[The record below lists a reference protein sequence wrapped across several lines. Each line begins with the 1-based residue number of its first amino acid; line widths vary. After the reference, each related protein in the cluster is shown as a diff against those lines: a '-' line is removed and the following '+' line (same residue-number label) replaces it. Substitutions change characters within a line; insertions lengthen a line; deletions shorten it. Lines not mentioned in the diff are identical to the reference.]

1 MSVNLAVPF
10 FSQRENEYTWYYKYE
25 NQITDDETGEILHK
39 KGEKVLEK
47 VKNDKGEDITQEIT
61 EPVWD
66 GCCNITCLAMVLNY
80 LGVTQDTPYKM
91 CQKIFADDYP
101 SNPLKH
107 ADFDRYIKYRTDS
120 NVKASDGYECIE
132 NVNILKRIAIDIYKV
147 RNVYTS
153 SSTYTIDDIK
163 KEIEAGYPVIVSCGI
178 TRPSSKWL
186 ENEMKNNSNPS
197 DSTKSAYN
205 ALQKDVNYEYHGHYI
220 VVRGFTKEGN
230 VIIND
235 PWGKATNNAG
245 RISNELIENEPQD
258 AWGYYSANIYDGT
271 NKGENIII
279 TKSDFERQY
288 NGKFW
293 SVLIIYDRRWS
304 FPFKNIL
311 TNFIKVNQETYKK
324 YIPEEKQIETCYK
337 LQVPG
342 IYYPITSTCTP
353 HNGIHINVGKYTK
366 FYSIGSGML
375 VAAKLCNKKN
385 EVIENG
391 SNCFILVKH
400 QVQMPK
406 QTPKGSTDIKTF
418 FCLYNHIRPITFT
431 NEEIENIRFLNE
443 LNHEKNKNKEKKYF
457 DEQDVPRKTNALQDE
472 AKELLDKLMT
482 GETVIFN
489 EGRIISE
496 VAEGDYLGQTDSKG
510 FDAKS
515 VKNGMHW
522 EIFSDENFFC
532 DKTKYG
538 EYDFID
544 FSKTSYFN
552 REEVVT
558 NCKDH
563 LFNSFNSDKNYSK
576 YTRHLNKNAIGIEGI
591 EKFYS
596 TDYSHKARVIV
607 VHNKTEWDS
616 NRNFPKEYNDSN
628 KKGYTQIKED
638 LSDFNNKYIKPFLW
652 WNENVDKAINK
663 DLINPI
669 KNKTP
674 FYYDPINFLI
684 WLMKNDDELY
694 KQICPN
700 AYNKEFE

>member
-1 MSVNLAVPF
+1 LKTINLTVPF
-10 FSQRENEYTWYYKYE
+10 FSQRDNNYIWHYKRE
-25 NQITDDETGEILHK
+25 KDEEIKKKTLK
-39 KGEKVLEK
+39 KGSPVTDSAG
-47 VKNDKGEDITQEIT
+47 NEIT
-61 EPVWD
+61 SKIWD

-101 SNPLKH
+101 SNSLKH
-107 ADFDRYIKYRTDS
+107 ADFDRYIKYRKDS
-120 NVKASDGYECIE
+120 NVAASKGYECIE
-132 NVNILKRIAIDIYKV
+132 NAGILKRIATDIYNV

-186 ENEMKNNSNPS
+186 ENEMKNNTNPS

-245 RISNELIENEPQD
+245 RIPNELIENAPQD

-288 NGKFW
+288 HGKFW

-304 FPFKNIL
+304 FPFKNHL
-311 TNFIKVNQETYKK
+311 TNFIKVNQGTYKK
-324 YIPEEKQIETCYK
+324 YIPDNEQIEACYK

-342 IYYPITSTCTP
+342 IYFPITSTCTP
-353 HNGIHINVGKYTK
+353 HNGIHINAGKHTN

-406 QTPKGSTDIKTF
+406 QTKNAPVDIRTF
-418 FCLYNHIRPITFT
+418 FCLYNHIRPISFT
-431 NEEIENIRFLNE
+431 NEDIANIRFLTE
-443 LNHEKNKNKEKKYF
+443 LNTEINKDKEKKFF
-457 DEQDVPRKTNALQDE
+457 DEQVTSRKTNILQNE
-472 AKELLDKLMT
+472 AKELLDKLKA

-510 FDAKS
+510 FDAKT

-522 EIFSDENFFC
+522 EIFSNVNFFS
-532 DKTKYG
+532 DKSKFS

-544 FSKTSYFN
+544 FSNISYYN
-552 REEVVT
+552 REEVIS
-558 NCKDH
+558 NCRNH
-563 LFNSFNSDKNYSK
+563 LFNSFNSDKNYTK
-576 YTRHLNKNAIGIEGI
+576 YTKHLNKNAIGIEGI

-607 VHNKTEWDS
+607 LHNKTEWDS
-616 NRNFPKEYNDSN
+616 NRDFPKEYNDSN
-628 KKGYTQIKED
+628 QKGYTPIKED
-638 LSDFNNKYIKPFLW
+638 LSDFNNKYVKPFLW
-652 WNENVDKAINK
+652 WDANVDKAINK
-663 DLINPI
+663 DLINTI
-669 KNKTP
+669 NNKSP

-700 AYNKEFE
+700 SYNNEFN

>member
-1 MSVNLAVPF
+1 MGNINLPVPF
-10 FSQRENEYTWYYKYE
+10 FSQRENSYIWKRRYE
-25 NQITDDETGEILHK
+25 ADEFDETGKIIHK
-39 KGEKVLEK
+39 KGE
-47 VKNDKGEDITQEIT
+47 VKKIKDNDGKEIEDTKKI
-61 EPVWD
+61 WD
-66 GCCNITCLAMVLNY
+66 YCCNITCLAMVLNY
-80 LGVTQDTPYKM
+80 LGITKDGPFQL
-91 CQKIFADDYP
+91 CQKLFADAYP
-101 SNPLKH
+101 EKPEKE
-107 ADFDRYIKYRTDS
+107 ADFDRYIKYRTNKFS
-120 NVKASDGYECIE
+120 ENWGFRCIE
-132 NVNILKRIAIDIYKV
+132 YPSVLESIANDLYHV
-147 RNVYTS
+147 RNVFIPEKEYTLA
-153 SSTYTIDDIK
+153 DVK
-163 KEIEAGYPVIVSCGI
+163 KEVESGYPVIVNCGI
-178 TRPSSKWL
+178 THPSQAWMQKQ
-186 ENEMKNNSNPS
+186 S
-197 DSTKSAYN
+197 DDKTAYN
-205 ALQKDVNYEYHGHYI
+205 TSTLQDELEKAKKDATYESHGHFI
-220 VVRGFTKEGN
+220 VIRGFTTEGDI
-230 VIIND
+230 IIND
-235 PWGKATNNAG
+235 PWGKATNNNGNIPTAK
-245 RISNELIENEPQD
+245 INNTENDTWAAYNTNIEN
-258 AWGYYSANIYDGT
+258 GSNC
-271 NKGENIII
+271 GENVVI
-279 TKSDFERQY
+279 KLSDFERQY
-288 NGKFW
+288 SNKFV
-293 SVLIIYDRRWS
+293 STIIIYDRRWS
-304 FPFKNIL
+304 FPFKNHL
-311 TNFIKVNQETYKK
+311 TNFIKVNQGTYKK
-324 YIPEEKQIETCYK
+324 YIPEENQIEACYK

-385 EVIENG
+385 EEIENG

-431 NEEIENIRFLNE
+431 NEELENIRFLNE

-532 DKTKYG
+532 DKTKYS

-558 NCKDH
+558 NCKEH
-563 LFNSFNSDKNYSK
+563 LFNGFNSDKNYSK

-628 KKGYTQIKED
+628 QKGYTQIKED

>member
-107 ADFDRYIKYRTDS
+107 ADFDRYIKYRKDS
-120 NVKASDGYECIE
+120 NVKASDGYKCIE
-132 NVNILKRIAIDIYKV
+132 NVNILKQIAMDIYKV

-153 SSTYTIDDIK
+153 SSSYTLDDIK

-178 TRPSSKWL
+178 TRPSSKWI
-186 ENEMKNNSNPS
+186 ENEMKNNTNPS

-205 ALQKDVNYEYHGHYI
+205 ALQKDANYEYHGHYI

-245 RISNELIENEPQD
+245 RIPNELIENAHQD

-288 NGKFW
+288 HGKFW

-304 FPFKNIL
+304 FPFRDKL
-311 TNFIKVNQETYKK
+311 KNFIQVSQGSYKRYIPNQE
-324 YIPEEKQIETCYK
+324 QIEDCYK

-342 IYYPITSTCTP
+342 TYYPITSTCTP
-353 HNGIHINVGKYTK
+353 HNGIHINNGKYTS

-375 VAAKLCNKKN
+375 VAAKLCNKKD
-385 EVIENG
+385 EKITNG
-391 SNCFILVKH
+391 SNCFILIKH
-400 QVQMPK
+400 QIQRPK
-406 QTPKGSTDIKTF
+406 NTPSAPTDIITF
-418 FCLYNHIRPITFT
+418 FCLYNHIRELSFT
-431 NEEIENIRFLNE
+431 EDDFQRIRFLRE
-443 LNHEKNKNKEKKYF
+443 LQFEKNKNIEKKYF
-457 DEQDVPRKTNALQDE
+457 DEPEVSRKANILQAE
-472 AKELLDKLMT
+472 AKSTLDALIS

-489 EGRIISE
+489 EGQIISE

-510 FDAKS
+510 FDSTS
-515 VKNGMHW
+515 VRNCMHW
-522 EIFSDENFFC
+522 EIFSNINIFEN
-532 DKTKYG
+532 KSKYR

-544 FSKTSYFN
+544 FTNTNYFN
-552 REEVVT
+552 REEVIT
-558 NCKDH
+558 NCKNH
-563 LFNSFNSDKNYSK
+563 LFNSFNNDKNYAK
-576 YTRHLNKNAIGIEGI
+576 YTKHLNKNAIAPAGIDV
-591 EKFYS
+591 FYS
-596 TDYSHKARVIV
+596 TYYSHKARVIV
-607 VHNKTEWDS
+607 LHNKTEWDF
-616 NRNFPKEYNDSN
+616 NRNFPQEYSDSN
-628 KKGYTQIKED
+628 QKGYITIKED
-638 LSDFNNKYIKPFLW
+638 LSDFNNKYVKPFLW
-652 WNENVDKAINK
+652 WDENVNNAINK

-669 KNKTP
+669 VNKSP

-700 AYNKEFE
+700 AYNNEFL